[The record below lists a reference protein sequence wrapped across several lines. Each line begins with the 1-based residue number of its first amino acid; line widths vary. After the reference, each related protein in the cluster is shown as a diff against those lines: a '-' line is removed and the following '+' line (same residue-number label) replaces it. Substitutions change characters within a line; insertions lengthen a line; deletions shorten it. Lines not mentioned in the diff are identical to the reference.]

1 MKTII
6 LEPKEFYNF
15 KVLALSISLFFLCSV
30 SHGLVTIQAD
40 AAQLE
45 EWGY

>member
-1 MKTII
+1 MKTIN
-6 LEPKEFYNF
+6 LNATEFYNF

-30 SHGLVTIQAD
+30 SHGIITIEAD